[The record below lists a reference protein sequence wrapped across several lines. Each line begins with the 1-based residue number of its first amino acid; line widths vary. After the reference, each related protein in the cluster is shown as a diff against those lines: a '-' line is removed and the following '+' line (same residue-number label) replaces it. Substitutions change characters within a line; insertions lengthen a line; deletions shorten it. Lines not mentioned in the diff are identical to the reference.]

1 MYTKYLYK
9 LENLLKDTCPRL
21 SITHKLEFK
30 NCFGAVTGY
39 VNGNIFVS
47 CGKFGVALKLPPE
60 TLAGLFREKGVL
72 HLKYF
77 PNGHIKKEY
86 AVIPQRIID
95 KKYHFKKILDK
106 SIKYSLINKH

>member
-1 MYTKYLYK
+1 MFNKYLDK
-9 LENLLKDTCPRL
+9 LEKLLKHICPRL
-21 SITHKLEFK
+21 HITHKLEFK

-47 CGKFGVALKLPPE
+47 YGKFGVALKLPPE
-60 TLAGLFREKGVL
+60 TLAELFREKGVL

-95 KKYHFKKILDK
+95 KKYHFKRLLDK
-106 SIKYSLINKH
+106 SITHSLIKK